1 VILGFNRPQ
10 VFLDFIG
17 ISQDEWLPFG
27 HDHYYGHTG
36 VPVKPRALI
45 SVYNGDNELTSRRFS
60 GGPNGA
66 QLRADISYNADG
78 EMTLLKRY
86 ADTAGTQFLG
96 QTQYTNDP
104 IGNVTEIKHTNSSGT
119 VLEDF
124 TYSLDAGSRL
134 TSETDTINGTPTTT
148 NDGYD
153 SSNQLTSSG
162 GKTYNWDL
170 EGNPTNSGEQV
181 GPDNQ
186 LITDGNWNY
195 KYDPEGNVI
204 EKDGAAG
211 GPDAGLVWKYGY
223 DNENHLTNAV
233 ETNASNQVLVQD
245 SFFYDVNNNRVES
258 DVTING
264 TTTVTKYAYDQNG
277 QVWADLNSTNGIIT
291 RRQYLDTVDSLFARI
306 GSDGTEAWYLTDH
319 LGSVRGLMN
328 NSGSLIDSLSYDA
341 FGNITN
347 ESSPSNGDRYK
358 YTAREWNAEL
368 NLQYN
373 RARFY
378 DPSTGRWMSQD
389 PLGFDAG
396 DSNLYRYTKNSPAV
410 NTDASGLI
418 PPNWVPVAPAGPY
431 FWFFQHQQ
439 RFGAPRGVGKGSLQI
454 LPNGARSYLK
464 ITAAPKGTT
473 GSCNTTVGFIDAP
486 GSPFGKFDAGG
497 ALVLSMA
504 AFSPG
509 KYTVNLQLS
518 VVLIRAFSSGSVVG
532 KFVDVNDKTV
542 LSSRVVL
549 PAKSQFDSEKRSISL
564 VIPKG
569 RTGSYVVAF
578 IPTIATSGKTGYGA
592 ALGTIRA
599 YPNNR

>member
-1 VILGFNRPQ
+1 
-10 VFLDFIG
+10 
-17 ISQDEWLPFG
+17 
-27 HDHYYGHTG
+27 
-36 VPVKPRALI
+36 
-45 SVYNGDNELTSRRFS
+45 VYNADNELTSRRFS

-148 NDGYD
+148 NDSYD

-162 GKTYNWDL
+162 AKSYNWDL
-170 EGNPTNSGEQV
+170 EGNPTNNGYQV

-204 EKDGAAG
+204 EKDGVAG

-223 DNENHLTNAV
+223 DNENHLTSAV

-245 SFFYDVNNNRVES
+245 SFLYDVNNNRVES
-258 DVTING
+258 DVTVNG

-347 ESSPSNGDRYK
+347 ESSPANGDRYK
-358 YTAREWNAEL
+358 YTGREWNAEL
-368 NLQYN
+368 NLQYT

-378 DPSTGRWMSQD
+378 EPATGRWISQD
-389 PLGFDAG
+389 PLGFDSG
-396 DSNLYRYTKNSPAV
+396 DSNVYRYVKNAPTVFSDP
-410 NTDASGLI
+410 SGLI
-418 PPNWVPVAPAGPY
+418 FNRALLSNKYLPQKLPWQLQGHY
-431 FWFFQHQQ
+431 
-439 RFGAPRGVGKGSLQI
+439 GYPRGYWSPAYRPSRLPTIGESVRSHLDDLLDYTFVDSKNGTHPLLTDVRLRRIWNDYGGSSVHLEVWRLKENVKDYGIDWATLEADKKEPTQEYEGVTSKRFFVNTSAGKTLE
-454 LPNGARSYLK
+454 
-464 ITAAPKGTT
+464 ITL
-473 GSCNTTVGFIDAP
+473 AP
-486 GSPFGKFDAGG
+486 GSAPSQAYNCH
-497 ALVLSMA
+497 SYC
-504 AFSPG
+504 FSDQRGPNKGYWINDPRGDILHESYTRIPYSWRQPG
-509 KYTVNLQLS
+509 D
-518 VVLIRAFSSGSVVG
+518 IIA
-532 KFVDVNDKTV
+532 FVDA
-542 LSSRVVL
+542 S
-549 PAKSQFDSEKRSISL
+549 KSPPNGPYIHTCWVRSI
-564 VIPKG
+564 
-569 RTGSYVVAF
+569 RTGMIF
-578 IPTIATSGKTGYGA
+578 LGSG
-592 ALGTIRA
+592 
-599 YPNNR
+599 PFE